1 MPHDPHS
8 ISYPRNSCPIFSTSV
23 VLCNLIIF
31 VIKSV
36 SNTMKLKSYLQLSF
50 VPQENLMFLGNKW
63 SVLTKKFCM
72 KICNKSS
79 CEAMSGTLTTHHQP
93 FTTTTALSLRLKQD
107 VMNLRGRYFQHPRLS
122 TQLFRK
128 AEIPQPRSSLP
139 KILQYNTYIK
149 PLSHCNRTQ

>member
-1 MPHDPHS
+1 MTHIALATHVTHVPYS
-8 ISYPRNSCPIFSTSV
+8 ARQLFF
-23 VLCNLIIF
+23 CNLIIF

-128 AEIPQPRSSLP
+128 AEIPKPRSSLP